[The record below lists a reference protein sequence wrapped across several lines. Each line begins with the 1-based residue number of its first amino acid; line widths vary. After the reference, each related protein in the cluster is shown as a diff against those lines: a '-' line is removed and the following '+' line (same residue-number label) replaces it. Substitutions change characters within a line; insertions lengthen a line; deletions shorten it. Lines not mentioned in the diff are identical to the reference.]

1 MATVV
6 PIRQAYRDNPV
17 SVATAAPIDGQV
29 RQIISD
35 DKRMNQRLRDM
46 RTRQEEHDN
55 TDGMNSPV
63 TTMVGWLHEHFRVN
77 RQYKV
82 QQGIQRDLI
91 EAERHM
97 KGEYTCAQ
105 RMEMD
110 DSMDP
115 PWYPLTEMM
124 VNRMHAFLRD
134 TLADDREHPRYDF
147 RASTIPEAPAF
158 LLESLAQQ
166 LEQEVLLLLEAGMV
180 VTPQQLQ
187 QVIDAYSERLYE
199 RLSEAANESAQRR
212 KRLVDD
218 KLEQSN
224 YRRVFDAALRDMIL
238 YGTGLIYG
246 PFPSLELRPAFTS
259 DDSEFSPEDELEL
272 DPKWEYRKTAQFR
285 VLDPLRLF
293 PSPCTTDGNDGLG
306 WFYMDKMTTDELYR
320 ASLCPGWIKENIEL
334 ILNEESDGYKDWA
347 AHLWR
352 ESDYLRNMHSEHN
365 PGYDVLW
372 YVGKVQGSLLKE
384 MGMKRAGGRPIVAYA
399 DYEIE
404 IHMIRDVI
412 VKVSCSNDLKGHRL
426 LHKANMYDCPMAFWG
441 RGVYH
446 LTKDKQRIINR
457 SLISL
462 TEDLGYSALPMFE
475 RDSGLLNDKDN
486 AIFPGAVFDKDT
498 SDTGI
503 AGNAVTVHQI
513 RSNASTFIAMIRDFI
528 EQTELMLGLPRF
540 LTGATSASGAARTAS
555 GLQQLQSNAFV
566 NVKSIIVNIDH
577 GWTHSAM
584 GALDRLCMA
593 TNRDPALVGDVEVI
607 TMGATAM
614 LARQV
619 NRDNLFAQFGALFPL
634 MQAGIIPVA
643 VIHQIAREILLSMGI
658 DTSSTWPTGDI
669 QQAQAIVQQAQLAQA
684 QGINGGVAG
693 AAQNGG
699 TASPGADFGAQQ
711 AGGQQ
716 GGFAA
721 APGQPF

>member
-1 MATVV
+1 MATVT
-6 PIRQAYRDNPV
+6 PIRRAYSETPV
-17 SVATAAPIDGQV
+17 RVATAAPIDNQV
-29 RQIISD
+29 RQIVSD
-35 DKRMNQRLRDM
+35 DQRMNQRLRDM
-46 RTRQEEHDN
+46 RTRDEDSAN
-55 TDGMNSPV
+55 DFLNNPTS
-63 TTMVGWLHEHFRVN
+63 TLVGWLQEQFRVN

-82 QQGIQRDLI
+82 GQGVQRDLV
-91 EAERHM
+91 EAERHL
-97 KGEYTCAQ
+97 KGEYSCSELMQ
-105 RMEMD
+105 MD
-110 DSMDP
+110 DPIDP

-124 VNRMHAFLRD
+124 TNRMHAFLRD

-147 RASTIPEAPAF
+147 RASTVPEAPAF

-166 LEQEVLLLLEAGMV
+166 LEQEVLLLLEAGML

-199 RLSEAANESAQRR
+199 RLKEAADESAQRR

-224 YRRVFDAALRDMIL
+224 YRGVFDAALRDMIL

-246 PFPSLELRPAFTS
+246 PYPSLELRPAFDS
-259 DDSEFSPEDELEL
+259 DDEAFDPNDDLEL
-272 DPKWEYRKTAQFR
+272 QPKWEYKKTPQFR

-306 WFYMDKMTTDELYR
+306 WFYMDKMTNDELYR

-334 ILNEESDGYKDWA
+334 ILRDESEGYRDWA

-384 MGMKRAGGRPIVAYA
+384 MGMKRAGGSLIVDYA

-404 IHMIRDVI
+404 VHMIRDVI

-426 LHKANMYDCPMAFWG
+426 LHKANMYDCPAAFWG

-446 LTKDKQRIINR
+446 LTKDKQRMIN
-457 SLISL
+457 SALLNIGA
-462 TEDLGYSALPMFE
+462 DLSYSALPMFE
-475 RDSGLLNDKDN
+475 RDRGLLADKD
-486 AIFPGAVFDKDT
+486 ADIFPGAVFDKDT

-503 AGNAVTVHQI
+503 AGNALTIHQI
-513 RSNASTFIAMIRDFI
+513 RTNASTFMAIIRDCI
-528 EQTELMLGLPRF
+528 EQAELVLGLPRF

-555 GLQQLQSNAFV
+555 GLQQLQSNAFI
-566 NVKSIIVNIDH
+566 NVKSVIVNIDH

-607 TMGATAM
+607 TMGATAL

-669 QQAQAIVQQAQLAQA
+669 QQAQAIVEQAQLAQA

-699 TASPGADFGAQQ
+699 TASPGANFGAQQ
-711 AGGQQ
+711 AGGQI

-721 APGQPF
+721 AQGAPI